1 MARSEVRML
10 AWSHFA
16 PLYMAAG
23 ARPLRDWYRGA
34 PCRVPVSASPR
45 RDHRQCAPASP
56 SAQRAMVTPY
66 YALQLRICIHIV
78 SILSSLTDGERRTD
92 I

>member
-1 MARSEVRML
+1 MVSLVTWPLSTWRQVRGHSETGAAEPRAVCRCRPRL
-10 AWSHFA
+10 A
-16 PLYMAAG
+16 
-23 ARPLRDWYRGA
+23 
-34 PCRVPVSASPR
+34 VTT
-45 RDHRQCAPASP
+45 APASP

-92 I
+92 IGSF